1 MQRNLLFS
9 FPSRPASS
17 RVLNPARRAFTL
29 IELLVVIAIIAIL
42 AGLLLPVL
50 ARAKATS
57 YRIKCASNEH
67 QIGVAMRLYVDDNKY
82 YPIFGDSRR
91 ATAGM
96 DPRSVFWDYNLLP
109 YAFGNKSIFI
119 CGAMR
124 GTNNDPVV
132 NWSIVDRR
140 GVLWPNLSY
149 GFNAAGVGLDGY
161 DGAQSFGNKSLGLS
175 STLEIGYSSSFPL
188 QYLPEQNVV
197 APCDMISVVD
207 YEPTIDD
214 DNDGDFHAD
223 AVYALTLTGKR
234 HDGRASVMFCDGHV
248 EFVYTNI
255 LRAPQTRVRW
265 NYDHQPHPVAGPY
278 FP

>member
-1 MQRNLLFS
+1 MKENPTFLHLL
-9 FPSRPASS
+9 RP
-17 RVLNPARRAFTL
+17 VHRAFTL

-50 ARAKATS
+50 AKAKATS
-57 YRIKCASNEH
+57 YRIRCASNEH
-67 QIGVAMRLYVDDNKY
+67 QIGLALRLYVDENKC

-91 ATAGM
+91 AVAPT
-96 DPRSVFWDYNLLP
+96 DPRSVFWDFNLLP
-109 YAFGNKSIFI
+109 YAGGNKSVFI

-124 GTNNDPVV
+124 GTNCDPII
-132 NWSIVDRR
+132 NWSIKDSR

-149 GFNAAGVGLDGY
+149 GYNTAGVGID
-161 DGAQSFGNKSLGLS
+161 SFGGEQGGGSAGLGLS
-175 STLEIGYSSSFPL
+175 STLEIGFSPPTL
-188 QYLPEQNVV
+188 KYLPEQNVV
-197 APCDMISVVD
+197 APADMIAVVD

-214 DNDGDFHAD
+214 DHDGDFHAD

-234 HDGRASVMFCDGHV
+234 HDGKASTLFCDGHV
-248 EFVYTNI
+248 EFIYTNI
-255 LRAPQTRVRW
+255 LKAPQTRIRW